1 MVEKNGINEMVA
13 GLNLDGLRLEE
24 LALLQ
29 VKVDGGKEVSLRNNL
44 DQLGPKALRALRSSK
59 EASASS
65 KSLSGCKKIYSIVNE
80 NEYNGDKE
88 EFFDMVVN
96 DGSKVEDSDMK
107 VVEEISSHD
116 QRLGTNF

>member
-1 MVEKNGINEMVA
+1 MVEENGINKMVA

-24 LALLQ
+24 LTLLQ
-29 VKVDGGKEVSLRNNL
+29 VKVDGGQEVSLRNSL
-44 DQLGPKALRALRSSK
+44 DQLGPKVLRALRSSK
-59 EASASS
+59 EASASRE
-65 KSLSGCKKIYSIVNE
+65 SLSGCKKKYSIVNE

-88 EFFDMVVN
+88 EFFDKVAN
-96 DGSKVEDSDMK
+96 DGSKVEDSDME